1 MRISIFGLGYVGS
14 VTAAC
19 LAEMGHT
26 VIGVEPNPIK
36 VDLMNRGR
44 APVVEAG
51 LAERLQRLTEA
62 GILRASADFES
73 AVLETEMAF
82 VCVGTPSLPN
92 GDIDLR
98 HVERAATHIG
108 SALARRPEYFRVVV
122 RSTVLPGSI
131 EQLVIPALERAS
143 GKHAG
148 QDFGVCMN
156 PEFLREGTAIDDFYR
171 PPKTVIGELDDRSG
185 DALADLYKQLPG
197 EIRRVP
203 LRVAEM
209 VKYADNAFHA
219 LKVVFANEI
228 GSICKAN
235 GIDSHRVMEIFCL
248 DTKLNLSPYYLKPG
262 FSFGGS
268 CLPKDLRALNYMAR
282 ARDLET
288 PTLSSI
294 LSSNRQ
300 HLQSVIAQLLK
311 HKGKRLGFLGLSFK
325 SGTDDLRESPLVEL
339 IETVIGKGF
348 DVRVFDPYVSLGRLM
363 GANKEFIE
371 KEIPHISKLMCDS
384 AKELLEET
392 EIIVIGHNGQEVQSV
407 LSQISSRHVIFDLV
421 RAWKTGSG
429 TPDQYYGVCW

>member
-1 MRISIFGLGYVGS
+1 MRISVFGLGYVGS

-26 VIGVEPNPIK
+26 VIGVEPNAVK
-36 VDLMNRGR
+36 VELMNRGQG
-44 APVVEAG
+44 PVVEAG
-51 LAERLQRLTEA
+51 LNERLQRLT
-62 GILRASADFES
+62 GTGGLRATSDSES
-73 AVLETEMAF
+73 AVRETDTAF

-98 HVERAATHIG
+98 YVERAATHIG
-108 SALARRPEYFRVVV
+108 SALARKPGYFRVVI
-122 RSTVLPGSI
+122 RSTVLPGSV
-131 EQLVIPALERAS
+131 ERVVVPALEGSS
-143 GKHAG
+143 GKRAG

-156 PEFLREGTAIDDFYR
+156 PEFLREGTAIDDFYH
-171 PPKTVIGELDDRSG
+171 PPKTVIGELDTRSG
-185 DALADLYKQLPG
+185 EALMELYKNLPG

-228 GSICKAN
+228 GSICKSTE
-235 GIDSHRVMEIFCL
+235 IDSHRVMEIFCL

-268 CLPKDLRALNYMAR
+268 CLPKDLRALNYLGR
-282 ARDLET
+282 SRDVET

-300 HLQSVIAQLLK
+300 HLQSAVGQLVK

-348 DVRVFDPYVSLGRLM
+348 DVRVFDPYVSLGRLI

-371 KEIPHISKLMCDS
+371 KEIPHISKLMCRS
-384 AKELLEET
+384 AEELLEVT
-392 EIIVIGHNGQEVQSV
+392 DLIVVGHNGQEVQAV
-407 LSQISSRHVIFDLV
+407 LPQISSRHVVFDLV
-421 RAWKTGSG
+421 RACNNGSNAPG
-429 TPDQYYGVCW
+429 QYHGICW

>member
-1 MRISIFGLGYVGS
+1 MRISVFGLGYVGS

-26 VIGVEPNPIK
+26 VIGVEPNAVK
-36 VDLMNRGR
+36 VELMNRGQG
-44 APVVEAG
+44 PVVEAG
-51 LAERLQRLTEA
+51 LAERLQRLT
-62 GILRASADFES
+62 GTGSLRALSDWES
-73 AVLETEMAF
+73 AVHETDMAF

-98 HVERAATHIG
+98 YVERAATHIG
-108 SALARRPEYFRVVV
+108 AALARKSSYFCVVI
-122 RSTVLPGSI
+122 RSTVLPGSV
-131 EQLVIPALERAS
+131 ERVIVPALEGSS
-143 GKHAG
+143 GKRAG

-156 PEFLREGTAIDDFYR
+156 PEFLREGTAIDDFYH
-171 PPKTVIGELDDRSG
+171 PPKTVIGELDARSG
-185 DALADLYKQLPG
+185 EALAELYKNLPG

-228 GSICKAN
+228 GSICKSTE
-235 GIDSHRVMEIFCL
+235 IDSHRVMEIFCL

-268 CLPKDLRALNYMAR
+268 CLPKDLRALNYLGR
-282 ARDLET
+282 SRDVET

-300 HLQSVIAQLLK
+300 HLQSAVGQLLK

-371 KEIPHISKLMCDS
+371 KEIPHISKLMCGS
-384 AKELLEET
+384 AEELLDGSDV
-392 EIIVIGHNGQEVQSV
+392 IVVGHNGREVGSV
-407 LSQISSRHVIFDLV
+407 LAQVSGRHVVFDLV
-421 RAWKTGSG
+421 RAGQNGSAG
-429 TPDQYYGVCW
+429 GGEYHGICW